1 MYMKKVLSL
10 YLMAAALLSCQ
21 SGTSGSPASSKSES
35 AIELVYDECIDLMA
49 VVWRLAGASEYESC
63 DWNAYDSCINGY
75 FKPYTDHPAVQ
86 LAKEYRRAG
95 VAYDAVVSYGAFIE
109 IDADG
114 NIGFDETIVNNVDD
128 RWTSK
133 MQTTMLESLQTFCR
147 DTDFHK
153 WYVTTE
159 VFREEAMEKFSE
171 LAAGVDTGW
180 FTSFFSTAEMPKFRI
195 TVAPIIG
202 SNNYGLSAITSD
214 GSSILTP
221 VMGSLSFDILIHDFC
236 HPYCNPVIDNIFGRI
251 SFNARRFFKMEKAL
265 LGLQAYSSA
274 KTMMYETLVRAS
286 VIRYLAEHDAQADVR
301 ALVMEQVN
309 GGFPLVKPLVENMKP
324 GWTEN
329 DIVKI
334 VKGYSVKQYRA
345 EMEEYEKTLVHY
357 HCNVEDGAKNIPAGD
372 MQFTIEFDRPM
383 KEDISI
389 FMTDY
394 DFPELKDYSWSED
407 QKTLI
412 FNFVVSPSTTY
423 GLHINGAGFSATD
436 GTTAVDATVVFRTK

>member
-1 MYMKKVLSL
+1 MKKILSL
-10 YLMAAALLSCQ
+10 CLIAATLFSCQ
-21 SGTSGSPASSKSES
+21 SGTSGSFASSES
-35 AIELVYDECIDLMA
+35 GNAIELVYDECIDLMA
-49 VVWRLAGASEYESC
+49 VVWRLAGAMEYSSS
-63 DWNAYDSCINGY
+63 DWEEYDSCIDEY
-75 FKPYTDHPAVQ
+75 FKPYADHPAVQ
-86 LAKEYRRAG
+86 LAKEYRKSG
-95 VAYDAVVSYGAFIE
+95 VGYDAVVSYGAFLE

-114 NIGFDETIVNNVDD
+114 NIGFDKSVVNNVDD
-128 RWTSK
+128 RWTSR
-133 MQTTMLESLQTFCR
+133 MQTTMLESLQAFYN

-153 WYVTTE
+153 WYETTE
-159 VFREEAMEKFSE
+159 VFREMAMEEFSK
-171 LAAGVDTGW
+171 LAAGVDKSW
-180 FTSFFSTAEMPKFRI
+180 FTSFFSTTEMPKFRI

-202 SNNYGLSAITSD
+202 CNNYGLSAITSD
-214 GSSILTP
+214 GNTILSP
-221 VMGSLSFDILIHDFC
+221 VMGSLSFDILIHEFC

-265 LGLQAYSSA
+265 LGLQAYSSV

-286 VIRYLAEHDAQADVR
+286 VIKYLAAHDAGTDVQ
-301 ALVMEQVN
+301 ALVMEQVRN
-309 GGFPLVKPLVENMKP
+309 GFPIVKPLVENMKP

-334 VKGYSVKQYRA
+334 VKGYSVKKYRA
-345 EMEEYEKTLVHY
+345 EMQEYEKNLVHF
-357 HCNVEDGAKNIPAGD
+357 HCNIEDGVKNIPAGD
-372 MQFTIEFDRPM
+372 LQFTIEFDRPM

-389 FMTDY
+389 FMTEY

-407 QKTLI
+407 QKTLT